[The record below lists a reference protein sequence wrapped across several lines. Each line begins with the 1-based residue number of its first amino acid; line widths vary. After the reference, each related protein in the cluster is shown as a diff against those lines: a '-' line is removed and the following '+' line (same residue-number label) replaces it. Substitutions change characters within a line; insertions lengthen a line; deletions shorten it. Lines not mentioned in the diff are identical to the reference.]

1 MIKNQHFLPNFL
13 LRTIFS
19 GRPYK
24 KYEILTMSKKG
35 GEGQHSTVAKLLSKE
50 NSIDMCLEGGG
61 GLELLVQNIF
71 FFKFVLKVPKQ
82 NIGFKM
88 VQILQTIETTGSST
102 NQSTIIFFNFL
113 VE

>member
-71 FFKFVLKVPKQ
+71 FLSLFWRSL
-82 NIGFKM
+82 NRI
-88 VQILQTIETTGSST
+88 
-102 NQSTIIFFNFL
+102 
-113 VE
+113 